1 MTKCL
6 PYLSNS
12 RVARAAQRRKY
23 PYDMPINRREF
34 LRSSAVVAG
43 VTLISGISD
52 LGLGAD
58 LAAASNLDI
67 AHGPRTKSEVALTF
81 HGAGDP
87 ALVQKLLA
95 IFKSTSTPISVFAIG
110 KWLQG
115 YPTVA
120 KQMLNA
126 GYDIGN
132 HTMNHYQ
139 LKTLNAK
146 RVDSEIADCA
156 AELKKLIGSHG
167 MWFRPSG
174 TQHSNAIIREA
185 ALKYGYGQCISYD
198 VDSHDYQDVGKR
210 AVLADISN
218 SIKKG
223 SIVSLHFGHQ
233 DTIDAM
239 PTLLE
244 NLHAKGLKPVTLTTL
259 LGA

>member
-1 MTKCL
+1 M
-6 PYLSNS
+6 PYPSNS
-12 RVARAAQRRKY
+12 QVNRAAQRRKY

-34 LRSSAVVAG
+34 LRSSAIVAG
-43 VTLISGISD
+43 ATLISSAAE
-52 LGLGAD
+52 LALGAD
-58 LAAASNLDI
+58 SALALSADLANGS
-67 AHGPRTKSEVALTF
+67 RKKSEVALTF

-95 IFKSTSTPISVFAIG
+95 ILKSSSTPVSVFAIG
-110 KWLQG
+110 KWLQSS
-115 YPTVA
+115 PAVA
-120 KQMLNA
+120 KQMLDA

-132 HTMNHYQ
+132 HTMHHYQ
-139 LKTLNAK
+139 MKTLNAK
-146 RVDSEIADCA
+146 QVNSEIAGCA
-156 AELKKLIGSHG
+156 AELKKLIGNQG
-167 MWFRPSG
+167 KWFRPSG
-174 TQHSNAIIREA
+174 TQYSNSLIRKAAI
-185 ALKYGYGQCISYD
+185 KHGYGRCISYD

-210 AVLADISN
+210 VVLADISRA
-218 SIKKG
+218 IKKG

>member
-1 MTKCL
+1 
-6 PYLSNS
+6 
-12 RVARAAQRRKY
+12 
-23 PYDMPINRREF
+23 MPIDRRQF
-34 LRSSAVVAG
+34 LKNSALVTG
-43 VTLISGISD
+43 VSLISGISD
-52 LGLGAD
+52 LGVGIDPAF
-58 LAAASNLDI
+58 AANPDI
-67 AHGPRTKSEVALTF
+67 ANGSRKKSEVALTF

-95 IFKSTSTPISVFAIG
+95 IFKSTSTPVSVFAIG

-115 YPTVA
+115 YPEVA

-132 HTMNHYQ
+132 HTMNHFQ
-139 LKTLNAK
+139 MKTLNAK
-146 RVDSEIADCA
+146 QVDSEIAGCA
-156 AELKKLIGSHG
+156 AELKKLIGNHG
-167 MWFRPSG
+167 KWFRPSG
-174 TQHSNAIIREA
+174 TQYSNAIIRKA
-185 ALKYGYGQCISYD
+185 ALKYGYNQCIAYD

-210 AVLADISN
+210 VVLADISKA
-218 SIKKG
+218 IKKG

-244 NLHAKGLKPVTLTTL
+244 NLRVKGLTPVTLTTL

>member
-1 MTKCL
+1 
-6 PYLSNS
+6 
-12 RVARAAQRRKY
+12 
-23 PYDMPINRREF
+23 MPLNRREF
-34 LRSSAVVAG
+34 LKSSAVVAG
-43 VTLISGISD
+43 ASLISGISD
-52 LGLGAD
+52 LGIGAD
-58 LAAASNLDI
+58 SALAASSDI
-67 AHGPRTKSEVALTF
+67 AHGSRTKAEVALTF

-110 KWLQG
+110 KWLQSSPG
-115 YPTVA
+115 VA
-120 KQMLNA
+120 KQLLDA

-139 LKTLNAK
+139 MKTLSAK
-146 RVDSEIADCA
+146 KVDSEIAGCA
-156 AELKKLIGSHG
+156 AELKKLIGNHG
-167 MWFRPSG
+167 QWFRPSG
-174 TQHSNAIIREA
+174 TQNSNAIIRKA
-185 ALKYGYGQCISYD
+185 AIKYGYGQCISYD

-210 AVLADISN
+210 TVLADISKA
-218 SIKKG
+218 IKKG

-244 NLHAKGLKPVTLTTL
+244 NLHTKGLKPVTLTTL

>member
-1 MTKCL
+1 MTECL

-12 RVARAAQRRKY
+12 RVTHAAQRRKY
-23 PYDMPINRREF
+23 PYDMPLNRREF

-58 LAAASNLDI
+58 PAAASNFDI
-67 AHGPRTKSEVALTF
+67 ANGSRTKSEVALTF

-87 ALVQKLLA
+87 ALVKKLLA
-95 IFKSTSTPISVFAIG
+95 IFQSTSTPVSVFAIG

-115 YPTVA
+115 YPAVA

-139 LKTLNAK
+139 LKTLNAR
-146 RVDSEIADCA
+146 RVDSEIAGCA
-156 AELKKLIGSHG
+156 AELKKLIGNHG
-167 MWFRPSG
+167 RWFRPSG
-174 TQHSNAIIREA
+174 TQYSNAIIREA
-185 ALKYGYGQCISYD
+185 ARKYGYGRCISYD

-210 AVLADISN
+210 TVLADISN